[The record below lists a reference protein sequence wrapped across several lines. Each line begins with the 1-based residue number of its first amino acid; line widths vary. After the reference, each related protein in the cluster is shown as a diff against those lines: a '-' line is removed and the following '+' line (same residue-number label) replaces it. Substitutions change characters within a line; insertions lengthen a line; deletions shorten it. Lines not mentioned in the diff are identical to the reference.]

1 MTSAALLHP
10 GIVHHLVNTL
20 GWPSLR
26 PLQEQAVA
34 PVLAGT
40 DALLLAPTASGK
52 TEAAF
57 FPLLSRM
64 ATQDW
69 RGLSVLYV
77 CPLRA
82 LLNNLE
88 PRLQT
93 YASWTGRRAAA
104 WHGDTP
110 AGVRKRLLAQPPDIL
125 LTTPESL
132 EAMLVSTKVDPQR
145 MFADLR
151 VVVVDEVHS
160 FAGDDR
166 GWHLLGVLARLGHL
180 STHRIQRLG
189 LSATVGNPDSLLSWL
204 QGGAPHAEGAV
215 VAPASEAAAAPDL
228 ELDFV
233 GSIDNAA
240 IVISGLHG
248 GEKRLVFADSRRT
261 VEDLSV
267 RLRARGVETFVSHSS
282 LSRDERHRA
291 ESAFSVARDCV
302 IVSTSTLE
310 LGIDVGD
317 LDRVIQIGAPRTVA
331 SLLQRLG
338 RTGRRAGSTRNA
350 LFLATSDDELLRAAA
365 LLRLHSE
372 GYVEPVVPP
381 PGPVHVVAQQLL
393 ALCLQQRQVGV
404 TSWLELL
411 EPSLPLAQGHVV
423 MDWLLETGHLDRDGD
438 LVFVGPAAE
447 KRYGSKHFLELLSVF
462 TADPQFLVLNGRVE
476 LGAVDPLVLTRKV
489 DGPRVLALAGR
500 SWLVTYI
507 DWRRRR
513 VFVEPSELRGTARWS
528 GAGQPMSYAMTDAM
542 RRVLLDGDCGTA
554 RLSRRAMDAMA
565 RLRVEQGST
574 VSADGNVITSD
585 PAQGRR
591 WWTWAGAR
599 ANAQLASAI
608 EITAPSVVEAG
619 LRVENRFVA
628 LREDSPVQ
636 DLRAALEVVGR
647 SGALAAA
654 VLPVDDDAL
663 KQLKFSELLP
673 PELARA
679 CLAARG
685 SDAPGARRAVA
696 RSNHAFV
703 VSLAPA
709 DRRRGPKP
717 GQRRIP

>member
-1 MTSAALLHP
+1 MTDADLLHP
-10 GIVHHLVNTL
+10 GVVHHIVNTL
-20 GWPSLR
+20 GWPALR

-40 DALLLAPTASGK
+40 DALLLAPTAGGK
-52 TEAAF
+52 TEAAV

-64 ATQDW
+64 VTENWQ
-69 RGLSVLYV
+69 GLSVLYI

-88 PRLQT
+88 PRVQT

-110 AGVRKRLLAQPPDIL
+110 AGVRKRLMVQPPDVL

-132 EAMLVSTKVDPQR
+132 EAMLVSTKVNPER
-145 MFADLR
+145 IFADLR
-151 VVVVDEVHS
+151 AVVVDEIHA

-180 STHRIQRLG
+180 SDHPIQRLG
-189 LSATVGNPDSLLSWL
+189 LSATVGNPEQLLSWL
-204 QGGAPHAEGAV
+204 QGGTVHAEGVVLAPAPEAAV
-215 VAPASEAAAAPDL
+215 VPEL

-240 IVISGLHG
+240 TVIAGLHS

-261 VEDLSV
+261 VEDLAV
-267 RLRARGVETFVSHSS
+267 RLRGRGVETFVSHSS

-291 ESAFSVARDCV
+291 ETAFAEARDCV

-365 LLRLHSE
+365 LLRLYAE
-372 GYVEPVVPP
+372 GYVEPVLPP
-381 PGPVHVVAQQLL
+381 PGPVQVVAQQLL
-393 ALCLQQRQVGV
+393 ALCLQERQVGV
-404 TSWLELL
+404 TSWVESL
-411 EPSLPLAQGHVV
+411 EPSLPLAQGNLVL
-423 MDWLLETGHLDRDGD
+423 DWLLETGHLDRDGD

-447 KRYGSKHFLELLSVF
+447 KRYGAKHFLELLSIF

-476 LGAVDPLVLTRKV
+476 LGAVDPLVLTRRV
-489 DGPRVLALAGR
+489 DGPRVIALAGR
-500 SWLVTYI
+500 SWLVTYT

-513 VFVEPSELRGTARWS
+513 VFVEPSDLRGTARWS
-528 GAGQPMSYAMTDAM
+528 GTGQPLTFALTDAM
-542 RRVLLDGDCGTA
+542 RRVLLDGTCGSA
-554 RLSRRAMDAMA
+554 KLSRRATDALA
-565 RLRVEQGST
+565 RVRDEQSDT
-574 VSADGNVITSD
+574 VSAHGNLITFD
-585 PAQGRR
+585 PARGRR

-599 ANAQLASAI
+599 ANAQLAAAI
-608 EITAPSVVEAG
+608 ESVAPGVVESG
-619 LRVENRFVA
+619 LRTSNRFVA
-628 LREDSPVQ
+628 LQTESSLQ
-636 DLRAALEVVGR
+636 GLRAALEAVGR
-647 SGALAAA
+647 PGGALDT
-654 VLPVDDDAL
+654 VLVPVDDEAL

-673 PELARA
+673 PELARS
-679 CLAARG
+679 CLALRG
-685 SDAPGARRAVA
+685 NDLWGARRALE
-696 RSNHAFV
+696 RTTLPLHTSSPH
-703 VSLAPA
+703 S
-709 DRRRGPKP
+709 D
-717 GQRRIP
+717 